1 MGLCRQIR
9 GLDTILFDHSA
20 QFSIEPCLTAN
31 RRDEKKRPKRCK
43 RDGGCENQVSKR
55 LDVLA
60 TALFHDMKV
69 AELSDLDLSYTPPL
83 SSPGGRVLFVQKVAV
98 SLLHR
103 SIEDAVA
110 GSV

>member
-1 MGLCRQIR
+1 VGILLVGLCRQIR

-20 QFSIEPCLTAN
+20 QFSIEPWLTAN

-43 RDGGCENQVSKR
+43 RCKRDGGCENQVYKR

-83 SSPGGRVLFVQKVAV
+83 SSPWDPVQMAAQAW
-98 SLLHR
+98 SAQT
-103 SIEDAVA
+103 SI
-110 GSV
+110 